1 MSEEAVDE
9 AIKTFDLK
17 PRNASLPDIS
27 GAGLPGLTTT
37 GACQTRFVRLA
48 GSHGFT
54 PELESQVIDTHGVD
68 ADVAHHL
75 ATNYGDRAW
84 AVLSSGPNATTRLL
98 PRHPFVEAEI
108 LYGIR
113 SEAACTAV
121 DVISRR
127 TRLSF
132 LDVNGALAALPRV
145 IDLMAG
151 ELSWDKA
158 RKEQEWT
165 DAVRF
170 LGSMG
175 LEKNKMVAGSEEVIK
190 VETEDVERGAGGIAP
205 ISPKDAM

>member
-17 PRNASLPDIS
+17 PRNSDLADIS

-54 PELESQVIDTHGVD
+54 PELESQVVETHGVD
-68 ADVAHHL
+68 ADIAHHL
-75 ATNYGDRAW
+75 ATNYGDRTW
-84 AVLSSGPNATTRLL
+84 AVLGSGPSAASRLL
-98 PRHPFVEAEI
+98 PRHPFVEAEV

-158 RKEQEWT
+158 RREQEWT
-165 DAVRF
+165 EAVRF

-175 LEKNKMVAGSEEVIK
+175 LEQAKMSLGREETIK
-190 VETEDVERGAGGIAP
+190 VETEDVESGAGRISA